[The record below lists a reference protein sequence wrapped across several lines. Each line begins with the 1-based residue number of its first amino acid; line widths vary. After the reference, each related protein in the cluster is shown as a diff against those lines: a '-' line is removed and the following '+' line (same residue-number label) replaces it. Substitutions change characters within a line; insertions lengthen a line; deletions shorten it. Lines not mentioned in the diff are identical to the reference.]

1 MTIEIS
7 KNKVT
12 DAMLLE
18 LLEED
23 VVEPWGDLFL
33 DHKSGSF
40 DRSRQRVLWTE
51 NIAVT
56 GRH

>member
-1 MTIEIS
+1 
-7 KNKVT
+7 
-12 DAMLLE
+12 MLLE